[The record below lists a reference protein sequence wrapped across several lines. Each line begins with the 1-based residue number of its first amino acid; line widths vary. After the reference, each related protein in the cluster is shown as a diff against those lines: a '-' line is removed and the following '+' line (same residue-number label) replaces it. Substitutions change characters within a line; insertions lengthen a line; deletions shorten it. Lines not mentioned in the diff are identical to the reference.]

1 MSTMQDLTTA
11 ITAETAEEQM
21 LIDALTAAKA
31 TGNQAA
37 IDAAVA
43 AINANTAKMQAALAP
58 AVTPVP

>member
-11 ITAETAEEQM
+11 ITTETAEEQL
-21 LIDALTAAKA
+21 LIDALVAAKA

-43 AINANTAKMQAALAP
+43 AIEANTAKMQAALAP
-58 AVTPVP
+58 TP